1 MVYTLTLESTS
12 WLAALTGEST
22 LTVYTNDSLRDM
34 NPWTPAVGN
43 PAPSGGFLFKV
54 NGGLVL
60 FADAQSGGPGQAI
73 GPN

>member
-12 WLAALTGEST
+12 WLASLTGDSI
-22 LTVYTNDSLRDM
+22 LTVYTNGSLPHM
-34 NPWTPAVGN
+34 NAATANSGD
-43 PAPSGGFLFKV
+43 AAQCGGFLFKV

-60 FADAQSGGPGQAI
+60 FADVGAGCGGEAI

>member
-12 WLAALTGEST
+12 WLATLTGEST
-22 LTVYTNDSLRDM
+22 VTVYTNDSLQDM
-34 NPWTPAVGN
+34 NPWTPTVGD
-43 PAPSGGFLFKV
+43 PAPFGGFLFKV

-60 FADAQSGGPGQAI
+60 FAHAQTGGPGHAI